1 MLKSLF
7 LMIKTIN
14 THCTFALEEVFD
26 YYSYYQPNAL
36 ASRMLVLNKKTMKL
50 LRYFLPVLL
59 AVFTFCACD
68 DWFGGD
74 DPSDKEPQFSDYFKM
89 EITRCERVA
98 DVLIVDFKM
107 KNVSG
112 KDLQQVE
119 LSGAT
124 SKDNLG
130 NGYNGDQDV
139 SLGGKWSYWGQ
150 KSIKKNETITGSFR
164 IRAFDKTNSAQ
175 KLTLNFKCAS
185 SDLDFDGKVSIAN
198 IKIADKRVLTD
209 GIDTNDFGLKYQLVG
224 TERKIVDGRN
234 CSFIT
239 FTVTNNTGVNL
250 SNVDFCAHN
259 FYGDTEDFNCYMS
272 SDGSA
277 FSYTATVRIQKGE
290 TKTLTIRVND
300 VPDRIKQLR
309 GTVTCRTDSYI
320 LCSENVNFY
329 DMTFE

>member
-1 MLKSLF
+1 
-7 LMIKTIN
+7 
-14 THCTFALEEVFD
+14 
-26 YYSYYQPNAL
+26 
-36 ASRMLVLNKKTMKL
+36 MLVLNKKTMKL

-112 KDLQQVE
+112 KDLQEVQ
-119 LSGAT
+119 LNGTS

-130 NGYNGDQDV
+130 NEYSNMQDV

-150 KSIKKNETITGSFR
+150 KSIKKNEMITGSFR

-175 KLTLNFKCAS
+175 KLTLNFKCVS
-185 SDLDFDGKVSIAN
+185 SDLNFNGEVSIAN

-259 FYGDTEDFNCYMS
+259 FYGDTEDFYCYMS

-290 TKTLTIRVND
+290 TKTLTICINN

-309 GTVTCRTDSYI
+309 GTVTCKTDSYI

>member
-1 MLKSLF
+1 
-7 LMIKTIN
+7 MIKTIN

-119 LSGAT
+119 LRTAYNCA
-124 SKDNLG
+124 KDNLG
-130 NGYNGDQDV
+130 NEYYNSQDV
-139 SLGGKWSYWGQ
+139 SLGGKWNYSGK

-164 IRAFDKTNSAQ
+164 IRDFDKTNSAQ

-185 SDLDFDGKVSIAN
+185 SDLDFDGEVSIAN

-224 TERKIVDGRN
+224 TDRKIVDGRN

-250 SNVDFCAHN
+250 SNVN
-259 FYGDTEDFNCYMS
+259 FNLSYFYSDTEQFRCDIS

-277 FSYTATVRIQKGE
+277 FSYTTALRIQTGE
-290 TKTLTIRVND
+290 TKTLTICIYD

-309 GTVTCRTDSYI
+309 GTITCSTDSYI
-320 LCSENVNFY
+320 LCSEDVNFY

>member
-1 MLKSLF
+1 
-7 LMIKTIN
+7 
-14 THCTFALEEVFD
+14 
-26 YYSYYQPNAL
+26 
-36 ASRMLVLNKKTMKL
+36 MLVLNKKTMKL

-112 KDLQQVE
+112 KDLQEVQ
-119 LSGAT
+119 LNGTS

-130 NGYNGDQDV
+130 NEYSNLQDV

-175 KLTLNFKCAS
+175 KLTLNFKCVS
-185 SDLDFDGKVSIAN
+185 SDLNFNGEVSIAN

-224 TERKIVDGRN
+224 TERKIVDGCN

-259 FYGDTEDFNCYMS
+259 FYGDTEYFNCDMS

-290 TKTLTIRVND
+290 TKTLTICINN

-309 GTVTCRTDSYI
+309 GTVTCSTDSYI
-320 LCSENVNFY
+320 LCSEDVNFY

>member
-1 MLKSLF
+1 
-7 LMIKTIN
+7 
-14 THCTFALEEVFD
+14 
-26 YYSYYQPNAL
+26 
-36 ASRMLVLNKKTMKL
+36 MKL

-119 LSGAT
+119 LRTAYNCA
-124 SKDNLG
+124 KDNLG
-130 NGYNGDQDV
+130 NEYYNSQDV
-139 SLGGKWSYWGQ
+139 SLGGKWNYSGK

-164 IRAFDKTNSAQ
+164 IRDFDKTNSAQ

-185 SDLDFDGKVSIAN
+185 SDLDFDGEVSIAN

-224 TERKIVDGRN
+224 TDRKIVDGRN

-250 SNVDFCAHN
+250 SNVKFN
-259 FYGDTEDFNCYMS
+259 LSYFYSDTEQFRCDIS

-277 FSYTATVRIQKGE
+277 FSYTTALRIQTGE
-290 TKTLTIRVND
+290 TKALTICIYD

-309 GTVTCRTDSYI
+309 GTVTCSTDSYI
-320 LCSENVNFY
+320 LCSEDVNFY

>member
-1 MLKSLF
+1 
-7 LMIKTIN
+7 
-14 THCTFALEEVFD
+14 
-26 YYSYYQPNAL
+26 
-36 ASRMLVLNKKTMKL
+36 MKL

-74 DPSDKEPQFSDYFKM
+74 DPSDKEPQFGDYFKM

-112 KDLQQVE
+112 KDLQEVQ
-119 LSGAT
+119 LNGTS

-130 NGYNGDQDV
+130 NEYSNLQDV

-175 KLTLNFKCAS
+175 KLTLNFKCVS
-185 SDLDFDGKVSIAN
+185 SDLNFNGEVSIAN

-250 SNVDFCAHN
+250 SNVN
-259 FYGDTEDFNCYMS
+259 FDTNNNYFSGDTESFRCDIS

-277 FSYTATVRIQKGE
+277 FSYRTALRIQTGE

-309 GTVTCRTDSYI
+309 GTVTCSTDSYI
-320 LCSENVNFY
+320 LCSEDVNFY

>member
-1 MLKSLF
+1 
-7 LMIKTIN
+7 
-14 THCTFALEEVFD
+14 
-26 YYSYYQPNAL
+26 
-36 ASRMLVLNKKTMKL
+36 MLVLNKKTMKL

-119 LSGAT
+119 LRDVG

-130 NGYNGDQDV
+130 NKYYTGQDV

-175 KLTLNFKCAS
+175 KLTLNFKCVS
-185 SDLDFDGKVSIAN
+185 SDLNFNGEVSIAN

-250 SNVDFCAHN
+250 SDVKFDTTN
-259 FYGDTEDFNCYMS
+259 FYADTESFGCDIS

-277 FSYTATVRIQKGE
+277 FNYITTLRIQKGE
-290 TKTLTIRVND
+290 TKTLTICIYN

-309 GTVTCRTDSYI
+309 GIVTCRTDSYI

>member
-1 MLKSLF
+1 
-7 LMIKTIN
+7 MIKTIN

-119 LSGAT
+119 LRDVG

-130 NGYNGDQDV
+130 NKYYTGQDV

-164 IRAFDKTNSAQ
+164 ISAFDKTNSAQ
-175 KLTLNFKCAS
+175 KLTLNFRCAS
-185 SDLDFDGKVSIAN
+185 SDLDFDGEVSIAN

-250 SNVDFCAHN
+250 SDVNMATTN
-259 FYGDTEDFNCYMS
+259 FYADTESFGCDIS

-277 FSYTATVRIQKGE
+277 FNYITTLRIQKGE
-290 TKTLTIRVND
+290 TKTLTICIYN

-309 GTVTCRTDSYI
+309 GIVKCRTDSYI

>member
-1 MLKSLF
+1 
-7 LMIKTIN
+7 
-14 THCTFALEEVFD
+14 
-26 YYSYYQPNAL
+26 
-36 ASRMLVLNKKTMKL
+36 MKL

-74 DPSDKEPQFSDYFKM
+74 APSDKEPQFSDYFKM

-119 LSGAT
+119 LSESNNFIG

-130 NGYNGDQDV
+130 NEYYNRQDV
-139 SLGGKWSYWGQ
+139 SLGGRWSKSGQ

-164 IRAFDKTNSAQ
+164 IRGFDKTNSAQ
-175 KLTLNFKCAS
+175 KLTLNFRCAS
-185 SDLDFDGKVSIAN
+185 SDLNFNSEVSIAN

-250 SNVDFCAHN
+250 SNVDFDTDSN
-259 FYGDTEDFNCYMS
+259 YFSGDTESFRYDIS
-272 SDGSA
+272 SEGSA
-277 FSYTATVRIQKGE
+277 FSYSTALRIQTGE
-290 TKTLTIRVND
+290 TKTLTIRVNG

-320 LCSENVNFY
+320 LCSEDVNFY

>member
-1 MLKSLF
+1 
-7 LMIKTIN
+7 
-14 THCTFALEEVFD
+14 
-26 YYSYYQPNAL
+26 
-36 ASRMLVLNKKTMKL
+36 MKL

-112 KDLQQVE
+112 KDLQEVE

-130 NGYNGDQDV
+130 NEYSNMQDV

-185 SDLDFDGKVSIAN
+185 SDLNFNSEVSIAN

-250 SNVDFCAHN
+250 SDVDFHAYN
-259 FYGDTEDFNCYMS
+259 FYGDTEDFNCDMS

-290 TKTLTIRVND
+290 TKTLTICIKN

>member
-1 MLKSLF
+1 
-7 LMIKTIN
+7 
-14 THCTFALEEVFD
+14 
-26 YYSYYQPNAL
+26 
-36 ASRMLVLNKKTMKL
+36 MLVLNKKTMKL

-68 DWFGGD
+68 DWFGND

-119 LSGAT
+119 LRTAYNCA
-124 SKDNLG
+124 KDNLG
-130 NGYNGDQDV
+130 NEYYNSQDV
-139 SLGGKWSYWGQ
+139 SLGGKWHYSGK

-164 IRAFDKTNSAQ
+164 IRDFDKTNSAQ

-185 SDLDFDGKVSIAN
+185 SDLYFDGEVSIAN

-224 TERKIVDGRN
+224 TDRKIVDGRN

-250 SNVDFCAHN
+250 SNVN
-259 FYGDTEDFNCYMS
+259 FNLSYFYSDTEQFRCDIS

-277 FSYTATVRIQKGE
+277 FSYTTALRVQTGE
-290 TKTLTIRVND
+290 TKTLTICIYD

-309 GTVTCRTDSYI
+309 GTVTCSTDSYI
-320 LCSENVNFY
+320 LCSEDVNFY

>member
-1 MLKSLF
+1 
-7 LMIKTIN
+7 
-14 THCTFALEEVFD
+14 
-26 YYSYYQPNAL
+26 
-36 ASRMLVLNKKTMKL
+36 MLVLNKKTMKL

-112 KDLQQVE
+112 KDLQEVQ
-119 LSGAT
+119 LNGTS

-130 NGYNGDQDV
+130 NEYSNMQDV
-139 SLGGKWSYWGQ
+139 SLGGKWSYWGH

-175 KLTLNFKCAS
+175 KLTLNFKCVS
-185 SDLDFDGKVSIAN
+185 SDLNFNGEVSIAN

-250 SNVDFCAHN
+250 SDVDFDTN
-259 FYGDTEDFNCYMS
+259 NNYFSGDTESFRCDIS

-277 FSYTATVRIQKGE
+277 FSSITTLRIQTGE
-290 TKTLTIRVND
+290 TKTLTIRVNN

-309 GTVTCRTDSYI
+309 GAVTCRTDSYI
-320 LCSENVNFY
+320 LCSEDVNFY

>member
-1 MLKSLF
+1 
-7 LMIKTIN
+7 
-14 THCTFALEEVFD
+14 
-26 YYSYYQPNAL
+26 
-36 ASRMLVLNKKTMKL
+36 MLVLNKKTMKL

-119 LSGAT
+119 LRTAYNCA
-124 SKDNLG
+124 KDNLG
-130 NGYNGDQDV
+130 NEYSNMQDV

-175 KLTLNFKCAS
+175 KLTLNFKCVS
-185 SDLDFDGKVSIAN
+185 SDLNFNGEVSIAN

-259 FYGDTEDFNCYMS
+259 FYGDTEDFYCYMS

-290 TKTLTIRVND
+290 TKTLTICINN

-309 GTVTCRTDSYI
+309 GTVTCKTDSYI

>member
-1 MLKSLF
+1 
-7 LMIKTIN
+7 
-14 THCTFALEEVFD
+14 
-26 YYSYYQPNAL
+26 
-36 ASRMLVLNKKTMKL
+36 MLVLNKKTMKL

-185 SDLDFDGKVSIAN
+185 SDLDFDGEVSIAN

>member
-1 MLKSLF
+1 
-7 LMIKTIN
+7 
-14 THCTFALEEVFD
+14 
-26 YYSYYQPNAL
+26 
-36 ASRMLVLNKKTMKL
+36 MKL

-119 LSGAT
+119 LRSHDSS

-130 NGYNGDQDV
+130 NDYYNRQDV
-139 SLGGKWSYWGQ
+139 SLGGKWSGSGQ

-164 IRAFDKTNSAQ
+164 IRGFDKTNSAQ
-175 KLTLNFKCAS
+175 KLTLNFRCAS
-185 SDLDFDGKVSIAN
+185 SDLNFNSEVSIAN

-224 TERKIVDGRN
+224 TERGRN

-250 SNVDFCAHN
+250 SDVDFDTN
-259 FYGDTEDFNCYMS
+259 NNYFSGDTESFRCYIS

-277 FSYTATVRIQKGE
+277 FSSITTLRIQTGE
-290 TKTLTIRVND
+290 TKTLTIRVNN

-309 GTVTCRTDSYI
+309 GAVTCRTDSYI
-320 LCSENVNFY
+320 LCSEDVNFY

>member
-1 MLKSLF
+1 
-7 LMIKTIN
+7 MIKTIN
-14 THCTFALEEVFD
+14 TYRTFALEEVFD

-119 LSGAT
+119 LRTAYNCA
-124 SKDNLG
+124 KDNLG
-130 NGYNGDQDV
+130 NEYYNSQDV
-139 SLGGKWSYWGQ
+139 SLGGKWNYSGK

-164 IRAFDKTNSAQ
+164 IRDFDRTNSAQ

-185 SDLDFDGKVSIAN
+185 SDLDFDGEVSIAN

-224 TERKIVDGRN
+224 TDRKIVDGRN

-250 SNVDFCAHN
+250 SNVKFN
-259 FYGDTEDFNCYMS
+259 LSYFYSDTEQFRCDIS

-277 FSYTATVRIQKGE
+277 FSYTTALRIQTGE
-290 TKTLTIRVND
+290 TKTLTICIYD

-309 GTVTCRTDSYI
+309 GTVTCSTDSYI
-320 LCSENVNFY
+320 LCSEDVNFY

>member
-1 MLKSLF
+1 
-7 LMIKTIN
+7 
-14 THCTFALEEVFD
+14 
-26 YYSYYQPNAL
+26 
-36 ASRMLVLNKKTMKL
+36 MKL

-119 LSGAT
+119 LSESNNFIG

-130 NGYNGDQDV
+130 NEYYNRQDV
-139 SLGGKWSYWGQ
+139 SLGGRWSKSGQ

-164 IRAFDKTNSAQ
+164 IRGFDKTNSAQ
-175 KLTLNFKCAS
+175 KLTLNFRCAS
-185 SDLDFDGKVSIAN
+185 SDLNFNSEVSIAN

-250 SNVDFCAHN
+250 SNVDFDTDSN
-259 FYGDTEDFNCYMS
+259 YFSGDTESFRYDIS

-277 FSYTATVRIQKGE
+277 FSYSTALRIQTGE
-290 TKTLTIRVND
+290 TKTLTIRVNG

-320 LCSENVNFY
+320 LCSEDVNFY

>member
-1 MLKSLF
+1 
-7 LMIKTIN
+7 
-14 THCTFALEEVFD
+14 
-26 YYSYYQPNAL
+26 
-36 ASRMLVLNKKTMKL
+36 
-50 LRYFLPVLL
+50 
-59 AVFTFCACD
+59 
-68 DWFGGD
+68 
-74 DPSDKEPQFSDYFKM
+74 
-89 EITRCERVA
+89 
-98 DVLIVDFKM
+98 M

-119 LSGAT
+119 LRSDYNG

-130 NGYNGDQDV
+130 NGYYNRQDV
-139 SLGGKWSYWGQ
+139 SLGGRWNYSGK

-164 IRAFDKTNSAQ
+164 IKEFDKTNSAQ

-185 SDLDFDGKVSIAN
+185 SDLDFDGEVSIAN

-224 TERKIVDGRN
+224 TERKIVDGSN

-250 SNVDFCAHN
+250 SNVN
-259 FYGDTEDFNCYMS
+259 FDTNNNYFSGDTESFRYDIS

-277 FSYTATVRIQKGE
+277 FSYRTALRIQTGE

-300 VPDRIKQLR
+300 VPNRIKQLR
-309 GTVTCRTDSYI
+309 GTVTCSTDSYI
-320 LCSENVNFY
+320 LCSEDVNFY

>member
-1 MLKSLF
+1 
-7 LMIKTIN
+7 
-14 THCTFALEEVFD
+14 
-26 YYSYYQPNAL
+26 
-36 ASRMLVLNKKTMKL
+36 MLVLNKKTMKL

-112 KDLQQVE
+112 KDLQEVQ
-119 LSGAT
+119 LNGTS

-130 NGYNGDQDV
+130 NEYSNMQDV

-175 KLTLNFKCAS
+175 KLTLNFKCVS
-185 SDLDFDGKVSIAN
+185 SDLNFNGEVSIAN

-259 FYGDTEDFNCYMS
+259 FYGDTEDFYCYMS

-290 TKTLTIRVND
+290 TKTLTICINN

-309 GTVTCRTDSYI
+309 GTITCKTDSYI

>member
-1 MLKSLF
+1 
-7 LMIKTIN
+7 
-14 THCTFALEEVFD
+14 
-26 YYSYYQPNAL
+26 
-36 ASRMLVLNKKTMKL
+36 MKL

-68 DWFGGD
+68 DWFGND

-112 KDLQQVE
+112 KDLQEVQ
-119 LSGAT
+119 LNGTS

-130 NGYNGDQDV
+130 NEYSNMQDV

-175 KLTLNFKCAS
+175 KLTLNFKCVS
-185 SDLDFDGKVSIAN
+185 SDLNFNGEVSIAN

-259 FYGDTEDFNCYMS
+259 FYGDTEDFYCYMS

-290 TKTLTIRVND
+290 TKTLTICINN

-309 GTVTCRTDSYI
+309 GTVTCKTDSYI

>member
-1 MLKSLF
+1 
-7 LMIKTIN
+7 
-14 THCTFALEEVFD
+14 
-26 YYSYYQPNAL
+26 
-36 ASRMLVLNKKTMKL
+36 MLVLNKKTMKL

-112 KDLQQVE
+112 KDLQQVK
-119 LSGAT
+119 LYSDFFDNG

-130 NGYNGDQDV
+130 NEYRGHDV
-139 SLGGKWSYWGQ
+139 SLGGRWSDSGQ

-164 IRAFDKTNSAQ
+164 IGGFDKTNSAQ
-175 KLTLNFKCAS
+175 KLTLIFKCAS
-185 SDLDFDGKVSIAN
+185 SDLNFNSEVSIAN

-250 SNVDFCAHN
+250 SNVDFKARY
-259 FYGDTEDFNCYMS
+259 FSGDTESFGNCQMS

-277 FSYTATVRIQKGE
+277 FSYTATVRIQTGE
-290 TKTLTIRVND
+290 TKTLTICINN

-309 GTVTCRTDSYI
+309 GTVTCSTDSYI

>member
-1 MLKSLF
+1 
-7 LMIKTIN
+7 
-14 THCTFALEEVFD
+14 
-26 YYSYYQPNAL
+26 
-36 ASRMLVLNKKTMKL
+36 MLVLNKKTMKL

-112 KDLQQVE
+112 KDLQEVQ
-119 LSGAT
+119 LNGTS

-130 NGYNGDQDV
+130 NEYSNMQDV

-175 KLTLNFKCAS
+175 KLTLNFKCVS
-185 SDLDFDGKVSIAN
+185 SDLNFNGEVSIAN

-209 GIDTNDFGLKYQLVG
+209 GIDTNDFGLKYQFVG

-259 FYGDTEDFNCYMS
+259 FYGDTEDFYCYMS

-290 TKTLTIRVND
+290 TKTLTICINN

-309 GTVTCRTDSYI
+309 GTITCKTDSYI

>member
-1 MLKSLF
+1 
-7 LMIKTIN
+7 
-14 THCTFALEEVFD
+14 
-26 YYSYYQPNAL
+26 
-36 ASRMLVLNKKTMKL
+36 MKL

-112 KDLQQVE
+112 KDLQEVQ
-119 LSGAT
+119 LNGTS

-130 NGYNGDQDV
+130 NEYSNMQDV

-175 KLTLNFKCAS
+175 KLTLNFKCVS
-185 SDLDFDGKVSIAN
+185 SDLNFNGEVSIAN

-259 FYGDTEDFNCYMS
+259 FYGDTEDFYCYMS

-277 FSYTATVRIQKGE
+277 FSYTAAVRIQKGE
-290 TKTLTIRVND
+290 TKTLTICINN

-309 GTVTCRTDSYI
+309 GTVTCKTDSYI

>member
-1 MLKSLF
+1 
-7 LMIKTIN
+7 
-14 THCTFALEEVFD
+14 
-26 YYSYYQPNAL
+26 
-36 ASRMLVLNKKTMKL
+36 MLVLNKKTMKL

-119 LSGAT
+119 LSGAS

-130 NGYNGDQDV
+130 NNYTGQDV

-164 IRAFDKTNSAQ
+164 ISGFDKTNSAQ

-185 SDLDFDGKVSIAN
+185 SDLNFNGEVSIAN

-250 SNVDFCAHN
+250 SNVDFCAHSFN
-259 FYGDTEDFNCYMS
+259 GDTESFNCDMS
-272 SDGSA
+272 SDGSV

-290 TKTLTIRVND
+290 TKTLTICIYN

>member
-1 MLKSLF
+1 
-7 LMIKTIN
+7 MIKTIN

-130 NGYNGDQDV
+130 NGYSNQQDV

-164 IRAFDKTNSAQ
+164 ISGFDKTNSAQ

-185 SDLDFDGKVSIAN
+185 SDLNFNGEVSIAN

-224 TERKIVDGRN
+224 TDRKIVDGRN

-250 SNVDFCAHN
+250 SNVKFN
-259 FYGDTEDFNCYMS
+259 LSYFYSDTEQFRCDIS

-277 FSYTATVRIQKGE
+277 FSYTTALRIQTGE
-290 TKTLTIRVND
+290 TKTLTICIYD

-309 GTVTCRTDSYI
+309 GTVTCSTDSYI
-320 LCSENVNFY
+320 LCSEDVNFY

>member
-1 MLKSLF
+1 
-7 LMIKTIN
+7 
-14 THCTFALEEVFD
+14 
-26 YYSYYQPNAL
+26 
-36 ASRMLVLNKKTMKL
+36 MLVLNKKTMKL

-112 KDLQQVE
+112 KDLQEVQ
-119 LSGAT
+119 LNGTS

-130 NGYNGDQDV
+130 NEYSNMQDV

-175 KLTLNFKCAS
+175 KLTLNFKCVS
-185 SDLDFDGKVSIAN
+185 SDLNFNGEVSIAN

-259 FYGDTEDFNCYMS
+259 FYGDTEDFYCYMS

-277 FSYTATVRIQKGE
+277 FSYTAAVRIQKGE
-290 TKTLTIRVND
+290 TKTLTICINN

-309 GTVTCRTDSYI
+309 GTVTCKTDSYI

>member
-1 MLKSLF
+1 
-7 LMIKTIN
+7 MIKTIN
-14 THCTFALEEVFD
+14 TYRTFALEEVFD

-112 KDLQQVE
+112 KDLQEVQ
-119 LSGAT
+119 LNGTS

-130 NGYNGDQDV
+130 NEYSNLQDV

-175 KLTLNFKCAS
+175 KLTLNFKCVS
-185 SDLDFDGKVSIAN
+185 SDLNFNGEVSIAN

-259 FYGDTEDFNCYMS
+259 FYGDTEDFYCYMS

-290 TKTLTIRVND
+290 TKTLTICINN

-309 GTVTCRTDSYI
+309 GIVTCRTDSYI

>member
-1 MLKSLF
+1 
-7 LMIKTIN
+7 
-14 THCTFALEEVFD
+14 
-26 YYSYYQPNAL
+26 
-36 ASRMLVLNKKTMKL
+36 MKL

-112 KDLQQVE
+112 KDLQEVQ
-119 LSGAT
+119 LNGTS

-130 NGYNGDQDV
+130 NEYSNLQDV

-175 KLTLNFKCAS
+175 KLTLNFKCVS
-185 SDLDFDGKVSIAN
+185 SDLNFNGEVSIAN

-224 TERKIVDGRN
+224 TDRKMIDGYN
-234 CSFIT
+234 YSFIT

-250 SNVDFCAHN
+250 SNVN
-259 FYGDTEDFNCYMS
+259 FDTNNNYFSGDTESFRCDIS

-277 FSYTATVRIQKGE
+277 FSYRTALRIQTGE

-309 GTVTCRTDSYI
+309 GTVTCSTDSYI
-320 LCSENVNFY
+320 LCSEDVNFY

>member
-1 MLKSLF
+1 
-7 LMIKTIN
+7 
-14 THCTFALEEVFD
+14 
-26 YYSYYQPNAL
+26 
-36 ASRMLVLNKKTMKL
+36 MKL

-68 DWFGGD
+68 DWFGND

-119 LSGAT
+119 LTEPYNFIG

-130 NGYNGDQDV
+130 NKYYGGQDV
-139 SLGGKWSYWGQ
+139 SLGGRWSVSGK

-164 IRAFDKTNSAQ
+164 IRGFDKTNSAQ
-175 KLTLNFKCAS
+175 KLTLNFECIS
-185 SDLDFDGKVSIAN
+185 SDLNFDSEVNIAN
-198 IKIADKRVLTD
+198 IKIVDKRVLTD

-250 SNVDFCAHN
+250 SNVDFKARY
-259 FYGDTEDFNCYMS
+259 FSGDTESFGNCQMS

-277 FSYTATVRIQKGE
+277 FSYTATVRIQTGE
-290 TKTLTIRVND
+290 TKTLTICIYD

-309 GTVTCRTDSYI
+309 GIVTCSTDSYI
-320 LCSENVNFY
+320 LCSEDVNFY

>member
-1 MLKSLF
+1 
-7 LMIKTIN
+7 
-14 THCTFALEEVFD
+14 
-26 YYSYYQPNAL
+26 
-36 ASRMLVLNKKTMKL
+36 MLVLNKKTMKL

-119 LSGAT
+119 LRDVG

-130 NGYNGDQDV
+130 NKYYTGQDV

-164 IRAFDKTNSAQ
+164 ISAFDKTNSAQ
-175 KLTLNFKCAS
+175 KLTLNFRCAS
-185 SDLDFDGKVSIAN
+185 SDLNFDGEVSIAN

-250 SNVDFCAHN
+250 SDVKFITSN
-259 FYGDTEDFNCYMS
+259 FYADTESFGCDIS

-277 FSYTATVRIQKGE
+277 FNYITTLRIQKGE

-309 GTVTCRTDSYI
+309 GTVTCSTDSYI
-320 LCSENVNFY
+320 LCSEDVNFY

>member
-1 MLKSLF
+1 
-7 LMIKTIN
+7 
-14 THCTFALEEVFD
+14 
-26 YYSYYQPNAL
+26 
-36 ASRMLVLNKKTMKL
+36 MLVLNKKTMKL

-119 LSGAT
+119 LRTAYNCA
-124 SKDNLG
+124 KDNLG
-130 NGYNGDQDV
+130 NEYYNSQDV
-139 SLGGKWSYWGQ
+139 SLGGKWNYSGK

-164 IRAFDKTNSAQ
+164 IRDFDKTNSAQ

-185 SDLDFDGKVSIAN
+185 SDLDFDGEVSIAN

-224 TERKIVDGRN
+224 TDRKIVDGRN

-250 SNVDFCAHN
+250 SNVN
-259 FYGDTEDFNCYMS
+259 FNLSYFYSDTEQFRCDIS

-277 FSYTATVRIQKGE
+277 FSYTTALRIQTGE
-290 TKTLTIRVND
+290 TKTLTICIYD

-320 LCSENVNFY
+320 LCSEDVNFY

>member
-1 MLKSLF
+1 
-7 LMIKTIN
+7 
-14 THCTFALEEVFD
+14 
-26 YYSYYQPNAL
+26 
-36 ASRMLVLNKKTMKL
+36 MLVLNKKTMKL

-119 LSGAT
+119 LRTAYNCA
-124 SKDNLG
+124 KDNLG
-130 NGYNGDQDV
+130 NEYYNSQDV
-139 SLGGKWSYWGQ
+139 SLGGKWNYSGK

-164 IRAFDKTNSAQ
+164 IRDFDKTNSAQ

-185 SDLDFDGKVSIAN
+185 SDLDFDGEVSIAN

-224 TERKIVDGRN
+224 TDRKIVDGRN

-250 SNVDFCAHN
+250 SNVKFN
-259 FYGDTEDFNCYMS
+259 LSYFYSDTEQFRCDIS

-277 FSYTATVRIQKGE
+277 FSDRTTLRIQKGE
-290 TKTLTIRVND
+290 TKTLTICINN

-309 GTVTCRTDSYI
+309 GTVTCSTDSYI

>member
-1 MLKSLF
+1 
-7 LMIKTIN
+7 MIKTIN
-14 THCTFALEEVFD
+14 TYRTFALEEVFD

-112 KDLQQVE
+112 KDLQEVQ
-119 LSGAT
+119 LNGTS

-130 NGYNGDQDV
+130 NEYSNLQDV

-175 KLTLNFKCAS
+175 KLTLNFKCVS
-185 SDLDFDGKVSIAN
+185 SDLDFDGEVSIAN

-309 GTVTCRTDSYI
+309 GIVTCRTDSYI

>member
-1 MLKSLF
+1 
-7 LMIKTIN
+7 MIKTIN

-119 LSGAT
+119 LRTAYNCA
-124 SKDNLG
+124 KDNLG
-130 NGYNGDQDV
+130 NEYYNSQDV
-139 SLGGKWSYWGQ
+139 SLGGKWNYSGK

-164 IRAFDKTNSAQ
+164 IRDFDKTNSAQ

-185 SDLDFDGKVSIAN
+185 SDLNFDGEVSIAN

-224 TERKIVDGRN
+224 TDRKIVDGRN

-250 SNVDFCAHN
+250 SNVN
-259 FYGDTEDFNCYMS
+259 FNLSYFYSDTEQFRCDIS

-277 FSYTATVRIQKGE
+277 FSYTTALRIQTGE
-290 TKTLTIRVND
+290 TKTLTICIYD

-309 GTVTCRTDSYI
+309 GTVTCSTDSYI
-320 LCSENVNFY
+320 LCSEDVNFY

>member
-1 MLKSLF
+1 
-7 LMIKTIN
+7 
-14 THCTFALEEVFD
+14 
-26 YYSYYQPNAL
+26 
-36 ASRMLVLNKKTMKL
+36 MLVLNKKTMKL

-119 LSGAT
+119 LRTAYNCA
-124 SKDNLG
+124 KDNLG
-130 NGYNGDQDV
+130 NEYYNSQDV
-139 SLGGKWSYWGQ
+139 SLGGKWNYSGK

-164 IRAFDKTNSAQ
+164 IRDFDKTNSAQ

-185 SDLDFDGKVSIAN
+185 SDLDFDGEVSIAN

-250 SNVDFCAHN
+250 SNVKFN
-259 FYGDTEDFNCYMS
+259 LSYFYSDTEQFRCDIS

-277 FSYTATVRIQKGE
+277 FSYTTALRIQTGE
-290 TKTLTIRVND
+290 TKTLTICIYD

-309 GTVTCRTDSYI
+309 GTVTCSTDSYI
-320 LCSENVNFY
+320 LCSEDVNFY

>member
-1 MLKSLF
+1 
-7 LMIKTIN
+7 
-14 THCTFALEEVFD
+14 
-26 YYSYYQPNAL
+26 
-36 ASRMLVLNKKTMKL
+36 MKL

-68 DWFGGD
+68 DWFGND

-119 LSGAT
+119 LTEPYNFIG

-130 NGYNGDQDV
+130 NKYYGGQDV
-139 SLGGKWSYWGQ
+139 SLGGRWSVSGK

-164 IRAFDKTNSAQ
+164 IRGFDKTNSAQ
-175 KLTLNFKCAS
+175 KLTLNFECIS
-185 SDLDFDGKVSIAN
+185 SDLNFDSEVNIAN
-198 IKIADKRVLTD
+198 IKIVDKRVLTD

-250 SNVDFCAHN
+250 SDVDFRAYN
-259 FYGDTEDFNCYMS
+259 FYGDTESFGNCQMS

-277 FSYTATVRIQKGE
+277 FSYTATVRIQTGE
-290 TKTLTIRVND
+290 TKTLTIRVNN
-300 VPDRIKQLR
+300 VPDRIKQLS
-309 GTVTCRTDSYI
+309 GTVTCSTDSYI
-320 LCSENVNFY
+320 LCSEDVNFY